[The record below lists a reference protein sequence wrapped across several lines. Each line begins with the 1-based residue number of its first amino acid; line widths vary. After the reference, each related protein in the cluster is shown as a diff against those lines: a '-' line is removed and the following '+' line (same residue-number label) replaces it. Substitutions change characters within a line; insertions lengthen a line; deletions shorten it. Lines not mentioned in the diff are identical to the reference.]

1 MGRVLAAL
9 IWLITVLSVW
19 MFVSHK
25 WWFPPAITEHGPAYD
40 RQFLVTII
48 VVGISFAGAQIA
60 LGYMLW
66 RYGARRGD
74 TTRGIYSHGNNRVEM
89 VCTTVTAI
97 IFISVALFGQRVWA
111 QLHFHEA
118 PPGATRV
125 HVVAQQFQWNF
136 HYPGADNQ
144 FGRTDPAKIKDAD
157 LNFVGLDDTDPLAK
171 DDLTGTTLIM
181 PAGRD
186 VELTMTSKDVTH
198 DLWVPELRFKQ
209 DVVPGMNIRVHFK
222 PVKTGRFEL
231 ACAELCGQLHYKMKS
246 YLIVLPP
253 ADYDALMQ
261 LPQAQF
267 TTRISE
273 LNKQPLGESG
283 GQY

>member
-1 MGRVLAAL
+1 MGRVFAAL
-9 IWLITVLSVW
+9 LWLITILSVW
-19 MFVSHK
+19 MFVCKK

-40 RQFLVTII
+40 QQFMVTII
-48 VVGISFAGAQIA
+48 IVGICFAGSQIA

-66 RYGARRGD
+66 RYGARRD
-74 TTRGIYSHGNNRVEM
+74 NSRGIYSHGNNRVEM
-89 VCTTVTAI
+89 ICTTVTAL

-118 PPGATRV
+118 PPGSTRI

-144 FGRTDPAKIKDAD
+144 FGRTDPTKIKDAD
-157 LNFVGLDDTDPLAK
+157 LNFVGLDETDPLAK
-171 DDLTGTTLIM
+171 DDLLGTTLLM
-181 PAGRD
+181 PVGRD
-186 VELTMTSKDVTH
+186 VELTMSSKDVTH

-209 DVVPGMNIRVHFK
+209 DVVPGMSIRVHFK

-231 ACAELCGQLHYKMKS
+231 SCAELCGQLHYKMKS
-246 YLIVLPP
+246 YLIVVSQ

-261 LPQAQF
+261 LPQSQF
-267 TTRISE
+267 VARVTE
-273 LNKQPLGESG
+273 MNKQPLGQT
-283 GQY
+283 GQPY